1 MYLRILKGNIYSL
14 LGWLYV
20 YIDAICHFR
29 RNYFYC
35 FFSSL
40 LLLFLFITR
49 AETRLKFATDDY
61 NEMNINHWEVVFIG
75 IEFVCDDRT
84 YTRLEEG
91 EVFGREIAFTLS
103 HYRRG
108 PNETNNML
116 ATPDDISNLNL
127 NNLAESAL
135 GLWDHA
141 RVFLLSFPVLS
152 FSLSRSVVLPCH
164 PLFLAMI
171 LFLFSFLSFF
181 LSFTHTCRDS
191 WHSHTQTCESICEL
205 LKSLLFST
213 QR

>member
-1 MYLRILKGNIYSL
+1 MSFPRISMR
-14 LGWLYV
+14 YV
-20 YIDAICHFR
+20 ISELILF
-29 RNYFYC
+29 F

-40 LLLFLFITR
+40 PLFLFIPR
-49 AETRLKFATDDY
+49 AEMRLKFAVDDY
-61 NEMNINHWEVVFIG
+61 NEMNINHWKVVFIG

-84 YTRLEEG
+84 YTRLKEG

-127 NNLAESAL
+127 NNLAGSAL

-141 RVFLLSFPVLS
+141 RVFLLSFSVLS
-152 FSLSRSVVLPCH
+152 FSLSRSVVLPCR

-171 LFLFSFLSFF
+171 LFLFSSLS
-181 LSFTHTCRDS
+181 LSYLYASRWLTLA
-191 WHSHTQTCESICEL
+191 HSNCESICEL
-205 LKSLLFST
+205 LKSLHFST
-213 QR
+213 RR